1 VIEDCDKFSEK
12 SIDIGFSVKLL
23 PVLERN
29 VSELLKE
36 LLLLKVIDLL
46 SFLTVALGIESD
58 ELKKQVLADLH

>member
-1 VIEDCDKFSEK
+1 MIEDCDKFSEK
-12 SIDIGFSVKLL
+12 SIDIGLSVKLL